1 MRLPFFVN
9 YFDHAFNFF
18 TSFGFFKTR
27 REHDDAIR
35 TIANSLKPGGIF
47 IIDYLNMHYA
57 EEHLVHNEIKKID
70 DITYEIHRWDDETHF
85 YKKIVIADISLKK
98 PLEFT
103 EMVSKFSL
111 NDFTDMLSFRNMQII
126 DVFGDYQLN
135 PYDTIKTPRMIIK
148 AMKTRV

>member
-1 MRLPFFVN
+1 
-9 YFDHAFNFF
+9 
-18 TSFGFFKTR
+18 
-27 REHDDAIR
+27 
-35 TIANSLKPGGIF
+35 
-47 IIDYLNMHYA
+47 
-57 EEHLVHNEIKKID
+57 VHNEIKKID

-103 EMVSKFSL
+103 ERVAKFSL

-135 PYDTIKTPRMIIK
+135 PYDTRKTPRMIIK
-148 AMKTRV
+148 AMKTRA